1 MSTSAPPRI
10 FITAGEP
17 SGDAH
22 AARLMQ
28 QLRLLI
34 PDVVFEGFG
43 GPAMEMQG
51 LHSLASMSDL
61 AVSGFVEVAKRYR
74 YFTNLLETCR
84 SHIVRTKPLA
94 FIPVDYPGFNLR
106 LAARV
111 RSPRVPVIWY
121 IAPQLWAWGR
131 GRASTLAASVDRLL
145 VVFPFEVEF
154 FSRYGINAE
163 YVGHPLMEI
172 LPEPEVRR
180 ADAPIVLMPGS
191 RTQELKRHVRL
202 VEGTIRHLRLSHGDL
217 RYVVPR
223 APGVA
228 DALLQPLVDVGAEI
242 TDDGS
247 RAMNEAWAGMIKAG
261 TSTLEAT
268 LRGLPYATFYRT
280 STVSYHLSKH
290 LIDVPTITLMNLLL
304 GRNVVHEYI
313 QHEATPKA
321 LAAEIIDLAGNAQ
334 RRDHL
339 ISAMQEVRVM
349 LSSSGAS
356 ARAAEII
363 HATIHGR
370 HR

>member
-1 MSTSAPPRI
+1 MSSSSSPHI

-28 QLRLLI
+28 QIRLLI

-51 LHSLASMSDL
+51 LHSLASIEDL
-61 AVSGFVEVAKRYR
+61 AVSGFIEVAKRYR

-84 SHIVRTKPLA
+84 AHIVRTKPLA

-111 RSPRVPVIWY
+111 RGSHVPVIWY

-131 GRASTLAASVDRLL
+131 RRAATLAASVDRLL
-145 VVFPFEVEF
+145 VVFPFEVQF
-154 FSRYGINAE
+154 FSRCGITAE
-163 YVGHPLMEI
+163 YVGHPLTEI
-172 LPEPEVRR
+172 LPEPEPRQ
-180 ADAPIVLMPGS
+180 ADAPIILMPGS
-191 RTQELKRHVRL
+191 RAQELKRHVGL
-202 VEGTIRHLRLSHGDL
+202 LKETIRQLRTSHGEL
-217 RYVVPR
+217 RYIVPQ
-223 APGVA
+223 APGVSA
-228 DALLQPLVDVGAEI
+228 QLLQPLADAGAEI
-242 TDDGS
+242 TTDAN
-247 RAMNEAWAGMIKAG
+247 RAMNTGWAGMIKAG

-280 STVSYHLSKH
+280 SAASYQLSKRV
-290 LIDVPTITLMNLLL
+290 IDVPMITLMNLLL
-304 GRNVVHEYI
+304 ERNVVHEYI

-321 LAAEIIDLAGNAQ
+321 LAAEIIDLSSNVQ
-334 RRDHL
+334 RRREL
-339 ISAMQEVRVM
+339 ISAMHEVRTM

-363 HATIHGR
+363 HETICR
-370 HR
+370 RIR

>member
-1 MSTSAPPRI
+1 MSLSAPPRI

-84 SHIVRTKPLA
+84 AHIVKTKPLA

-106 LAARV
+106 LAERV
-111 RSPRVPVIWY
+111 RSPHVPVIWY

-163 YVGHPLMEI
+163 YVGHPLTEI
-172 LPEPEVRR
+172 LPEPEHRESH
-180 ADAPIVLMPGS
+180 APIVLMPGS
-191 RTQELKRHVRL
+191 RTQELKRHVGL
-202 VEGTIRHLRLSHGDL
+202 LEETIRHLRLSHGEL
-217 RYVVPR
+217 RYIVPR
-223 APGVA
+223 APGVSSQ
-228 DALLQPLVDVGAEI
+228 LLQPLADAGAEI
-242 TDDGS
+242 TGDGS
-247 RAMNEAWAGMIKAG
+247 QAMNSAWAGMVKAG

-313 QHEATPKA
+313 QSEATPAA
-321 LAAEIIDLAGNAQ
+321 LAAEIVDLAANEQ
-334 RRDHL
+334 RREHL
-339 ISAMQEVRVM
+339 ITAMHEVRAM
-349 LSSSGAS
+349 LSSTGAS

-363 HATIHGR
+363 HATIKGR
-370 HR
+370 LR

>member
-1 MSTSAPPRI
+1 MSPSAPPRI

-28 QLRLLI
+28 RLRLLI

-84 SHIVRTKPLA
+84 QHIIRTKPLA

-111 RSPRVPVIWY
+111 RSPHVPVIWY

-154 FSRYGINAE
+154 FSRYGIDAE

-172 LPEPEVRR
+172 LPDPEQRR

-191 RTQELKRHVRL
+191 RTQELKRHVPLL
-202 VEGTIRHLRLSHGDL
+202 VRTIAELRRSHGDMAFAI
-217 RYVVPR
+217 PR
-223 APGVA
+223 APGMS
-228 DALLQPLVDVGAEI
+228 DRLLQPLADAGARIVD
-242 TDDGS
+242 DS
-247 RAMNEAWAGMIKAG
+247 SSAMNSAWAGMIKAG

-268 LRGLPYATFYRT
+268 LRGLPYGTFYRT
-280 STVSYHLSKH
+280 STLSYHLSKH
-290 LIDVPTITLMNLLL
+290 LIDVSSITLMNLLL
-304 GRNVVHEYI
+304 QRNVVHEYI
-313 QHEATPKA
+313 QHDATPTN
-321 LAAEIIDLAGNAQ
+321 LAREIIELSSNT
-334 RRDHL
+334 RRRAELTD
-339 ISAMQEVRVM
+339 SMNVVRRL

-363 HATIHGR
+363 HATIKGR
-370 HR
+370 LQ

>member
-1 MSTSAPPRI
+1 MSLSSPPRI

-28 QLRLLI
+28 QIRRLL

-51 LHSLASMSDL
+51 LHSLASIKDL

-74 YFTNLLETCR
+74 YFTTLLETCVQHVET
-84 SHIVRTKPLA
+84 SKPLA

-111 RSPRVPVIWY
+111 RSPRLPVVWY

-131 GRASTLAASVDRLL
+131 GRAAKLAASVDKLL

-154 FSRYGINAE
+154 FSNYGIATE
-163 YVGHPLMEI
+163 YVGHPLMEV
-172 LPEPEVRR
+172 LPASSGRMP
-180 ADAPIVLMPGS
+180 DAPIVLMPGS
-191 RTQELKRHVRL
+191 RKQELSRHVPLL
-202 VEGTIRHLRLSHGDL
+202 VRTIDELRRSHGEMAFT
-217 RYVVPR
+217 VPR
-223 APGVA
+223 APGLA
-228 DALLQPLVDVGAEI
+228 AQLLQPLSDAGAMI
-242 TDDGS
+242 ADDS
-247 RAMNEAWAGMIKAG
+247 SEAINQAWAGMIKAG

-268 LRGLPYATFYRT
+268 LRGLPFATFYRT
-280 STVSYHLSKH
+280 SALSYQLSRH

-304 GRNVVHEYI
+304 NRNVVHEYI
-313 QHEATPKA
+313 QHDATSVA
-321 LAAEIIDLAGNAQ
+321 LAREIVSLCEDTG
-334 RRDHL
+334 RRREL
-339 ISAMQEVRVM
+339 TVAMSEVREM
-349 LSSSGAS
+349 LSSTGAS

-363 HATIHGR
+363 HHTIAR
-370 HR
+370 RVR